1 MKDCRPT
8 VLSRFND
15 VQSNTVDLLR
25 RTDQLRPLVR
35 RLLIEESTQELNPPE
50 ELLKQ
55 ALANHCQQEQLNNE
69 EALEGWLSE
78 RFISKDELLL
88 QLSLP
93 LKLSKL
99 ALDAFAAKSEARF
112 LQRKEG
118 LDQATYSLLRVKDS
132 GVAHEP
138 VSYTHLTLPTTD

>member
-69 EALEGWLSE
+69 EALECWLSE

-99 ALDAFAAKSEARF
+99 ALDAFAAKAEARF
-112 LQRKEG
+112 SATQRRARSSHLQPLEG
-118 LDQATYSLLRVKDS
+118 ERFR
-132 GVAHEP
+132 VAHEL
-138 VSYTHLTLPTTD
+138 YLQLEAW

>member
-8 VLSRFND
+8 VLSRFNE
-15 VQSNTVDLLR
+15 VQRNTVDLLR
-25 RTDQLRPLVR
+25 RTDQLRPLIR

-69 EALEGWLSE
+69 EALEVWLSE

-88 QLSLP
+88 QVSLSLI
-93 LKLSKL
+93 
-99 ALDAFAAKSEARF
+99 
-112 LQRKEG
+112 
-118 LDQATYSLLRVKDS
+118 
-132 GVAHEP
+132 HI
-138 VSYTHLTLPTTD
+138 